1 MAMFIGHVCN
11 LINFIFYFMSM
22 TIIWDKAPE
31 IFQLGPFTLRW
42 YNLLFVASF
51 IFASPIW
58 HYMFAKAGK
67 EAREAERLIIYLTF
81 GVVLGAR
88 LGHVVFYEWSHYKH
102 HLLEIFLPVV
112 FSPKFKVVGFA
123 GLASHGAAIGIIL
136 AIFLYIKRISIS
148 VFPLRIAFK
157 NRRPPEMF
165 FWILDHLVIL
175 VALGGAF
182 IRIGNFMN
190 SEIIGKPTNANYGV
204 VFIRGLRDDLCGNY
218 TSIIDNLDIRKAS
231 IDHVAVTQDNFQPIQ
246 LTISFKD
253 TIKDEQSIKK
263 FLEGSLKN
271 ILVRASYYD
280 EPMVYETYGTP
291 LTYTLSKQTE
301 SVGYQAVVYTLGIP
315 RHPAQLYESFSCFL
329 VFIFLF
335 LWWRKKGQTLAP
347 GRMLGAFMVI
357 IFGLRFFYEFYKE
370 NQSLFENQMF
380 LNMGQLLSLPW
391 IAAGL
396 FLILRPE
403 AKVKKKNNNLS

>member
-1 MAMFIGHVCN
+1 
-11 LINFIFYFMSM
+11 MST

-51 IFASPIW
+51 IFSSPIW

-67 EAREAERLIIYLTF
+67 EAREAERIIIYLIL

-88 LGHVVFYEWSHYKH
+88 LGHVVFYEWSYYKH

-136 AIFLYIKRISIS
+136 AIFLYIKRISIA
-148 VFPLRIAFK
+148 VFPLRIGLE
-157 NRRPPEMF
+157 NRRPSGMF
-165 FWILDHLVIL
+165 LWILDHLVIL

-204 VFIRGLRDDLCGNY
+204 VFIRSLRDDLCGNHS
-218 TSIIDNLDIRKAS
+218 SIIGNLDIRKAS
-231 IDHVAVTQDNFQPIQ
+231 MDHAVATKNNFQPIQ
-246 LTISFKD
+246 LTISFKE

-271 ILVRASYYD
+271 ILVRASHYD

-291 LTYTLSKQTE
+291 LTYTLSKQE
-301 SVGYQAVVYTLGIP
+301 EGAGYQAVVHTLGIP

-329 VFIFLF
+329 VFIFLL
-335 LWWRKKGQTLAP
+335 LWWRKKGQALAP
-347 GRMLGAFMVI
+347 GRMLGTFMVI
-357 IFGLRFFYEFYKE
+357 IFALRFFYEFYKE
-370 NQSLFENQMF
+370 NQTSFENQMF

-396 FLILRPE
+396 FLILRPGP
-403 AKVKKKNNNLS
+403 KVENKHNSIG